1 MYKFSTNSRRLLMNQ
16 SRRAMSTNTNATVR
30 KSGLSKITLG
40 ALFVTA
46 AGMAYY
52 NNTGKRTT
60 EKGKFFFVCTTA
72 KEKKIPCINR
82 FFFSCFR
89 TSPA

>member
-1 MYKFSTNSRRLLMNQ
+1 MYKLSTNSRRLLMNQ
-16 SRRAMSTNTNATVR
+16 SRRAMSINTNATVR

-60 EKGKFFFVCTTA
+60 EKGKFFSCVPQQ
-72 KEKKIPCINR
+72 KKKKFLALID
-82 FFFSCFR
+82 FFSCFR